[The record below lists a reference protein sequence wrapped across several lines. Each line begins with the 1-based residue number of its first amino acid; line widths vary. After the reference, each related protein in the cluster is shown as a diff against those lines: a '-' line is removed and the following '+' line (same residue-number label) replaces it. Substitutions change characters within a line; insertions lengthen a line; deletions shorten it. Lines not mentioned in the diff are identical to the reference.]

1 MHKTELSKEQKIQA
15 IAHHFR
21 QIMQALDLDLTNAS
35 LRETPERFAQMYVE
49 ELFWGLDPDAFPT
62 MHTFENEMGEGVICI
77 KEIPIKSMCEHHFVP
92 MIGTAAV
99 AYIPTTR
106 ILGLSKINRLVD
118 YYCRRPQLQER
129 LTTQIADALS
139 LTLSTQDVAVA
150 VHAEHFCVTLR
161 GVEHPTTRT
170 HTQVV
175 RGRFHHEPYFT
186 KFLETLNPT

>member
-1 MHKTELSKEQKIQA
+1 MQETLLSKEEKIQT

-21 QIMQALDLDLTNAS
+21 QIMHALNLDLTDTS
-35 LRETPERFAQMYVE
+35 LRDTPERFAQMYVE
-49 ELFWGLDPDAFPT
+49 ELFWGLDSAAFPD
-62 MHTFENEMGEGVICI
+62 MHTFENEMPEGVICI

-92 MIGTAAV
+92 IIGTAAV

-106 ILGLSKINRLVD
+106 ILGLSKMNRLVE

-129 LTTQIADALS
+129 LTSQIADALS
-139 LTLSTQDVAVA
+139 LILSTEDVAVA

-170 HTQVV
+170 FTQVL
-175 RGRFHHEPYFT
+175 RGRFQHEPYLA
-186 KFLETLNPT
+186 KFIEK